1 LSTTSLQA
9 YLESKAATHGFS
21 VVDHLRWDLTSIG
34 DLAVAEKVL
43 PTNTA
48 SQLYTPTS
56 AKKGERRV
64 MTADD
69 AEAVIGAVEFREKVI
84 VQLAI
89 FAGLRPGEILALQRR
104 HVLR

>member
-1 LSTTSLQA
+1 M
-9 YLESKAATHGFS
+9 ESKAATHGFS